1 MMESPTFDE
10 TIFLKNRTIYKK
22 GKPSID
28 KQKAKEIPGMI
39 QLWEEIDKLQDLL
52 DQNTGKKPL
61 EEEQKRLN
69 QKQIY
74 YLNHHLIQL
83 RTQQYYLWD
92 SQFPTMVGQ
101 KNKGE
106 FHCNP
111 VDQQMNYPIYPRGVM
126 RKERDSL
133 FIEPR
138 LDKNPHHSIVTDQQK
153 EELLKQGKPYFDF
166 TDQNHVYQLIQHYQ
180 EIQFYVE
187 KQPDSLLNNL
197 LWTLD
202 FYIEKAG
209 LSEQQLLII
218 EDKKKRYPNKEI
230 AQHLQSKLGIYHQE
244 NYISTIWN
252 KTIRLINDAAALNFD
267 EYLCKD
273 YDKAWKCCSRCGKE
287 LLRDTRNFVKKAKA
301 LDGLT
306 NRCKKCD
313 KELRQ
318 IEKGK

>member
-10 TIFLKNRTIYKK
+10 TIFQKNRSIYKK

-28 KQKAKEIPGMI
+28 KKRAKEIPGMI

-61 EEEQKRLN
+61 EEGKEKLS

-74 YLNHHLIQL
+74 YLNHYLIQL

-92 SQFPTMVGQ
+92 SQFPTIMLQ

-106 FHCNP
+106 YHGNP
-111 VDQQMNYPIYPRGVM
+111 VDQQMNYPIYPIGVM
-126 RKERDSL
+126 RQEHDHL

-138 LDKNPHHSIVTDQQK
+138 LDKSPHHSIVTDLEK
-153 EELLKQGKPYFDF
+153 EELLRLGKPYFDF
-166 TDQNHVYQLIQHYQ
+166 TDSNHVYQLIQHYE
-180 EIQFYVE
+180 EIQFYIE
-187 KQPDSLLNNL
+187 NQPDSLLNNL

-202 FYIEKAG
+202 FYIERAE

-218 EDKKKRYPNKEI
+218 RDKKRRYPNKEI
-230 AQHLQSKLGIYHQE
+230 AQHLQEELGIYHQE

-252 KTIRLINDAAALNFD
+252 KTIKLINEAAALNFD

-273 YDKAWKCCSRCGKE
+273 YDKAWKVCNRCGRE
-287 LLRDTRNFVKKAKA
+287 LLRDSRNFVKKAKA

-318 IEKGK
+318 MGKK